1 MLKENATELYQNMQ
15 YLICFNAFLE
25 CMKVL
30 FYFCVLY
37 LPANTNATSL
47 YKYVKRIC
55 LKILQQFFQMI
66 HPNKSVP
73 WFNFT
78 QCSAIWNKAKN
89 NTNLHLQFEYRYV
102 RHYDIIN
109 GPDHLLT
116 LSSYVIGIVLK
127 NWKSLIK
134 SCIWEVQMT
143 CLDLRVWHP

>member
-1 MLKENATELYQNMQ
+1 MKENAKELYQNMQ

-47 YKYVKRIC
+47 YKNVKRIC

-73 WFNFT
+73 
-78 QCSAIWNKAKN
+78 
-89 NTNLHLQFEYRYV
+89 
-102 RHYDIIN
+102 
-109 GPDHLLT
+109 
-116 LSSYVIGIVLK
+116 
-127 NWKSLIK
+127 
-134 SCIWEVQMT
+134 
-143 CLDLRVWHP
+143 

>member
-1 MLKENATELYQNMQ
+1 MKENAKELYQNMQ
-15 YLICFNAFLE
+15 YLMQ

-30 FYFCVLY
+30 FYFYVLY

-47 YKYVKRIC
+47 YKNVKRIC
-55 LKILQQFFQMI
+55 LKILPQFFQMI

-102 RHYDIIN
+102 CHYDIIN
-109 GPDHLLT
+109 GPDHLFT
-116 LSSYVIGIVLK
+116 LSLYVIGIVLK

-134 SCIWEVQMT
+134 SCTWELQLT
-143 CLDLRVWHP
+143 CLDLRVCHP